1 MGAGAGAAAGGGA
14 AGGGGTC
21 AVVLGELFGG
31 FWELVS
37 FAGFLLHAASKQI
50 TKASARN
57 DVLGFI
63 GAPTYGEKRSD
74 PALICLLSSV
84 TVTWAGFRSDR

>member
-1 MGAGAGAAAGGGA
+1 MGADAGAAAGGA
-14 AGGGGTC
+14 AASGGGTC

-37 FAGFLLHAASKQI
+37 FAGFLLHAASKQT

-63 GAPTYGEKRSD
+63 GAPTRAESVAT
-74 PALICLLSSV
+74 PLSF
-84 TVTWAGFRSDR
+84 AYCQL